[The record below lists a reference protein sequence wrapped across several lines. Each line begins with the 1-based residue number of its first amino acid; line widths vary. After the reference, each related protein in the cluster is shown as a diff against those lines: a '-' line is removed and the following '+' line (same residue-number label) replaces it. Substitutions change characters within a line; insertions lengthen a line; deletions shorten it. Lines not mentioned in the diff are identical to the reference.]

1 MVGAL
6 MKAWGAAGD
15 ASYSIVGIV
24 LDEGHPR
31 LLRPSEGTVVHTA
44 NRRSSQTTALNRL
57 LDGEGIVREFMSRS
71 GLDGAI
77 VERFGWR

>member
-1 MVGAL
+1 
-6 MKAWGAAGD
+6 MKARGAAGD
-15 ASYSIVGIV
+15 ASCSIVGIV

-44 NRRSSQTTALNRL
+44 HGRSSQTTTLNGL
-57 LDGEGIVREFMSRS
+57 LDGEGIVREFVSRS

-77 VERFGWR
+77 VEHIGWR

>member
-1 MVGAL
+1 
-6 MKAWGAAGD
+6 MKAGGTAGD
-15 ASYSIVGIV
+15 ASDSIVGIV

-31 LLRPSEGTVVHTA
+31 LLRPSEGTVVHATH
-44 NRRSSQTTALNRL
+44 RRWSSQTTTLNRL
-57 LDGEGIVREFMSRS
+57 LDGEGIVRELVSRS